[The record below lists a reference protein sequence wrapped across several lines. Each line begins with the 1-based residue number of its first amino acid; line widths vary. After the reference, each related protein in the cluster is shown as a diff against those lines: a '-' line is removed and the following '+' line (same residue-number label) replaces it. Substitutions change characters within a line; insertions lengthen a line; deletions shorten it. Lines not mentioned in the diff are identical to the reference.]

1 MGVSKN
7 DVGRPSNKT
16 IIIRRILKV
25 VLLLIIIALAFLIGY
40 NLKDKNS
47 NNPIKSSGK
56 KIQSDDSIKTSK
68 EELQLDDSIVK
79 KLYSE
84 IENVSFYE
92 KIDGNIEDLCAFYCE
107 DMTYNDMD
115 DNFKMSLVL
124 NQFDLEKTN
133 KIKYEEIKEKYYD
146 IFGNYDI
153 ASEFYNYN
161 INKLGNVKLNKG
173 YYQLL
178 GEDVTV
184 DPILGTG
191 YTLVSAQ
198 KDSSKIELFIAQ
210 WYNNADELIETDEPI
225 YEYYDTNACGDVK
238 CSAVFKS
245 SDVNDSKNVIKN
257 NKLTHAYLFVGPR
270 GTGKTSIAKIFAKT
284 INCLH
289 PEDGLSCEKCDICI
303 SNNSNENVDV
313 IEMDAA
319 SNNGVDEIREI
330 RNHITLLP
338 TVSKYKIYIIDE
350 VHMLTTG
357 AFNALL
363 KTLEEPPEHIIF
375 ILATTEPHK
384 IPLTIMSRC
393 QSFEFKPIPVATI
406 KERLKY
412 ICAQENINID
422 DKSLNLI
429 AEESNGGLRDAVSML
444 DQLNAYADGNI
455 KYEDVLILNGR
466 INDDEIEKFMTEMV
480 NDDLNSVFTK
490 IESWQEEGKNFIYI
504 CEDFIRFLRN
514 ELIKFKLENNSNIV
528 NLIGEN
534 KTIEVIMILN
544 KISNDMKISKDK
556 KVLFDVT
563 IINITNILKSKQ
575 MFENNTYTSKNINIE
590 NKTPEKVEIK
600 EEKPQTVEVPIKETK
615 DYTLYDELMSIRLN
629 NTLGIADKKS
639 KIEYENAV
647 ENLKN
652 DISDLNKLKIINL
665 LDDTKITAGSKDG
678 IILTTDSDNIL
689 HDLYDNMEL
698 LEESLE
704 SLLGKKVKVCILL
717 DELWNK
723 KRIIYV
729 EKIKNKEKI
738 DIIDEEDILNKIKSL
753 NTGEKSEF
761 DDLLEIGGE

>member
-1 MGVSKN
+1 MKYQALYRKYRPKTFD
-7 DVGRPSNKT
+7 DVYGQQ
-16 IIIRRILKV
+16 IV
-25 VLLLIIIALAFLIGY
+25 V
-40 NLKDKNS
+40 
-47 NNPIKSSGK
+47 
-56 KIQSDDSIKTSK
+56 Q
-68 EELQLDDSIVK
+68 
-79 KLYSE
+79 
-84 IENVSFYE
+84 
-92 KIDGNIEDLCAFYCE
+92 
-107 DMTYNDMD
+107 
-115 DNFKMSLVL
+115 
-124 NQFDLEKTN
+124 
-133 KIKYEEIKEKYYD
+133 
-146 IFGNYDI
+146 
-153 ASEFYNYN
+153 
-161 INKLGNVKLNKG
+161 
-173 YYQLL
+173 
-178 GEDVTV
+178 
-184 DPILGTG
+184 
-191 YTLVSAQ
+191 TL
-198 KDSSKIELFIAQ
+198 
-210 WYNNADELIETDEPI
+210 
-225 YEYYDTNACGDVK
+225 
-238 CSAVFKS
+238 
-245 SDVNDSKNVIKN
+245 KNVIKN

-303 SNNSNENVDV
+303 SNNSNENVDI

-455 KYEDVLILNGR
+455 KYEDVLLLNGR
-466 INDDEIEKFMTEMV
+466 INDDEIEKFMTKMV

-528 NLIGEN
+528 SLIGEN

-563 IINITNILKSKQ
+563 IINITNILKNKQ
-575 MFENNTYTSKNINIE
+575 MFENTAYESKNIKIE

-615 DYTLYDELMSIRLN
+615 DYTLYDELMNIRLN
-629 NTLGIADKKS
+629 NTLGIADKTS

-678 IILTTDSDNIL
+678 IIFTTDSDNIL

-698 LEESLE
+698 LEESME

>member
-1 MGVSKN
+1 MKYQALYRKYRPKTFD
-7 DVGRPSNKT
+7 DVYGQQ
-16 IIIRRILKV
+16 IV
-25 VLLLIIIALAFLIGY
+25 V
-40 NLKDKNS
+40 
-47 NNPIKSSGK
+47 
-56 KIQSDDSIKTSK
+56 Q
-68 EELQLDDSIVK
+68 
-79 KLYSE
+79 
-84 IENVSFYE
+84 
-92 KIDGNIEDLCAFYCE
+92 
-107 DMTYNDMD
+107 
-115 DNFKMSLVL
+115 
-124 NQFDLEKTN
+124 
-133 KIKYEEIKEKYYD
+133 
-146 IFGNYDI
+146 
-153 ASEFYNYN
+153 
-161 INKLGNVKLNKG
+161 
-173 YYQLL
+173 
-178 GEDVTV
+178 
-184 DPILGTG
+184 
-191 YTLVSAQ
+191 TL
-198 KDSSKIELFIAQ
+198 
-210 WYNNADELIETDEPI
+210 
-225 YEYYDTNACGDVK
+225 
-238 CSAVFKS
+238 
-245 SDVNDSKNVIKN
+245 KNVIKN

-303 SNNSNENVDV
+303 SNNSNENVDI

-393 QSFEFKPIPVATI
+393 QSFEFKPIPIATI

-455 KYEDVLILNGR
+455 KYEDVLLLNGR

-534 KTIEVIMILN
+534 KIIEVIMILN

-575 MFENNTYTSKNINIE
+575 MFENDTYTSKNIKIE

-600 EEKPQTVEVPIKETK
+600 EEKPQTMEVPIKETK

>member
-1 MGVSKN
+1 MKYQALYRKYRPKTFD
-7 DVGRPSNKT
+7 DVYGQQ
-16 IIIRRILKV
+16 IV
-25 VLLLIIIALAFLIGY
+25 V
-40 NLKDKNS
+40 
-47 NNPIKSSGK
+47 
-56 KIQSDDSIKTSK
+56 Q
-68 EELQLDDSIVK
+68 
-79 KLYSE
+79 
-84 IENVSFYE
+84 
-92 KIDGNIEDLCAFYCE
+92 
-107 DMTYNDMD
+107 
-115 DNFKMSLVL
+115 
-124 NQFDLEKTN
+124 
-133 KIKYEEIKEKYYD
+133 
-146 IFGNYDI
+146 
-153 ASEFYNYN
+153 
-161 INKLGNVKLNKG
+161 
-173 YYQLL
+173 
-178 GEDVTV
+178 
-184 DPILGTG
+184 
-191 YTLVSAQ
+191 TL
-198 KDSSKIELFIAQ
+198 
-210 WYNNADELIETDEPI
+210 
-225 YEYYDTNACGDVK
+225 
-238 CSAVFKS
+238 
-245 SDVNDSKNVIKN
+245 KNVIKN

-303 SNNSNENVDV
+303 SNNSNENVDI

-455 KYEDVLILNGR
+455 KYEDVLLLNGR
-466 INDDEIEKFMTEMV
+466 INDNEIEKFMTEMV

-575 MFENNTYTSKNINIE
+575 MFENNTYTSKNIKIE

-600 EEKPQTVEVPIKETK
+600 EEKSQTVEVPIKETK
-615 DYTLYDELMSIRLN
+615 NYTLYDELMNIRLN

>member
-1 MGVSKN
+1 MKYQALYRKYRPKTFD
-7 DVGRPSNKT
+7 DVYGQQ
-16 IIIRRILKV
+16 IV
-25 VLLLIIIALAFLIGY
+25 V
-40 NLKDKNS
+40 
-47 NNPIKSSGK
+47 
-56 KIQSDDSIKTSK
+56 Q
-68 EELQLDDSIVK
+68 
-79 KLYSE
+79 
-84 IENVSFYE
+84 
-92 KIDGNIEDLCAFYCE
+92 
-107 DMTYNDMD
+107 
-115 DNFKMSLVL
+115 
-124 NQFDLEKTN
+124 
-133 KIKYEEIKEKYYD
+133 
-146 IFGNYDI
+146 
-153 ASEFYNYN
+153 
-161 INKLGNVKLNKG
+161 
-173 YYQLL
+173 
-178 GEDVTV
+178 
-184 DPILGTG
+184 
-191 YTLVSAQ
+191 TL
-198 KDSSKIELFIAQ
+198 
-210 WYNNADELIETDEPI
+210 
-225 YEYYDTNACGDVK
+225 
-238 CSAVFKS
+238 
-245 SDVNDSKNVIKN
+245 KNVIKN

-303 SNNSNENVDV
+303 SNNSNENVDI

-412 ICAQENINID
+412 ICSQENINID

-455 KYEDVLILNGR
+455 KYEDVLLLNGR

-480 NDDLNSVFTK
+480 NDNLNSVFTK

-528 NLIGEN
+528 SLIGEN

-563 IINITNILKSKQ
+563 IINITNILKNKQ
-575 MFENNTYTSKNINIE
+575 MFENITHESKNIKIE
-590 NKTPEKVEIK
+590 NKTPEKIEIK

>member
-1 MGVSKN
+1 MKYQALYRKYRPKTFD
-7 DVGRPSNKT
+7 DVYGQQ
-16 IIIRRILKV
+16 IV
-25 VLLLIIIALAFLIGY
+25 V
-40 NLKDKNS
+40 
-47 NNPIKSSGK
+47 
-56 KIQSDDSIKTSK
+56 Q
-68 EELQLDDSIVK
+68 
-79 KLYSE
+79 
-84 IENVSFYE
+84 
-92 KIDGNIEDLCAFYCE
+92 
-107 DMTYNDMD
+107 
-115 DNFKMSLVL
+115 
-124 NQFDLEKTN
+124 
-133 KIKYEEIKEKYYD
+133 
-146 IFGNYDI
+146 
-153 ASEFYNYN
+153 
-161 INKLGNVKLNKG
+161 
-173 YYQLL
+173 
-178 GEDVTV
+178 
-184 DPILGTG
+184 
-191 YTLVSAQ
+191 TL
-198 KDSSKIELFIAQ
+198 
-210 WYNNADELIETDEPI
+210 
-225 YEYYDTNACGDVK
+225 
-238 CSAVFKS
+238 
-245 SDVNDSKNVIKN
+245 KNVIKN

-303 SNNSNENVDV
+303 SNNSNENVDI

-444 DQLNAYADGNI
+444 DQLNAYSDGNI
-455 KYEDVLILNGR
+455 KYEDVLLLNGR
-466 INDDEIEKFMTEMV
+466 INDNEIEKFMTEMV
-480 NDDLNSVFTK
+480 NDDLNSIFTK

-575 MFENNTYTSKNINIE
+575 MFENNTYTSKNIKIE

-615 DYTLYDELMSIRLN
+615 NYTLYDELMNIRLN

>member
-1 MGVSKN
+1 MKYQALYRKYRPKTFD
-7 DVGRPSNKT
+7 DVYGQQ
-16 IIIRRILKV
+16 IV
-25 VLLLIIIALAFLIGY
+25 V
-40 NLKDKNS
+40 
-47 NNPIKSSGK
+47 
-56 KIQSDDSIKTSK
+56 Q
-68 EELQLDDSIVK
+68 
-79 KLYSE
+79 
-84 IENVSFYE
+84 
-92 KIDGNIEDLCAFYCE
+92 
-107 DMTYNDMD
+107 
-115 DNFKMSLVL
+115 
-124 NQFDLEKTN
+124 
-133 KIKYEEIKEKYYD
+133 
-146 IFGNYDI
+146 
-153 ASEFYNYN
+153 
-161 INKLGNVKLNKG
+161 
-173 YYQLL
+173 
-178 GEDVTV
+178 
-184 DPILGTG
+184 
-191 YTLVSAQ
+191 TL
-198 KDSSKIELFIAQ
+198 
-210 WYNNADELIETDEPI
+210 
-225 YEYYDTNACGDVK
+225 
-238 CSAVFKS
+238 
-245 SDVNDSKNVIKN
+245 KNVIKN

-289 PEDGLSCEKCDICI
+289 PEDGLSCEKCDICV
-303 SNNSNENVDV
+303 SNNLNENVDI

-455 KYEDVLILNGR
+455 KYEDVLLLNGR
-466 INDDEIEKFMTEMV
+466 INDNEIEKFMTEMV

-563 IINITNILKSKQ
+563 IINITNILKNKQ
-575 MFENNTYTSKNINIE
+575 TFENNTYTSKNIKIE

-615 DYTLYDELMSIRLN
+615 NYTLYDELMNIRLN

>member
-1 MGVSKN
+1 MKYQALYRKYRPKTFD
-7 DVGRPSNKT
+7 DVYGQQ
-16 IIIRRILKV
+16 IV
-25 VLLLIIIALAFLIGY
+25 V
-40 NLKDKNS
+40 
-47 NNPIKSSGK
+47 
-56 KIQSDDSIKTSK
+56 Q
-68 EELQLDDSIVK
+68 
-79 KLYSE
+79 
-84 IENVSFYE
+84 
-92 KIDGNIEDLCAFYCE
+92 
-107 DMTYNDMD
+107 
-115 DNFKMSLVL
+115 
-124 NQFDLEKTN
+124 
-133 KIKYEEIKEKYYD
+133 
-146 IFGNYDI
+146 
-153 ASEFYNYN
+153 
-161 INKLGNVKLNKG
+161 
-173 YYQLL
+173 
-178 GEDVTV
+178 
-184 DPILGTG
+184 
-191 YTLVSAQ
+191 TL
-198 KDSSKIELFIAQ
+198 
-210 WYNNADELIETDEPI
+210 
-225 YEYYDTNACGDVK
+225 
-238 CSAVFKS
+238 
-245 SDVNDSKNVIKN
+245 KNVIKN

-289 PEDGLSCEKCDICI
+289 PEDGLSCEKCDICV
-303 SNNSNENVDV
+303 SNNLNENVDI

-455 KYEDVLILNGR
+455 KYEDVLLLNGR

-575 MFENNTYTSKNINIE
+575 MFENNTYTSKNIKIE

-600 EEKPQTVEVPIKETK
+600 EEKPQNVEVPIKETK
-615 DYTLYDELMSIRLN
+615 NYTLYDELMNIRLN

-698 LEESLE
+698 LEKSLE

>member
-1 MGVSKN
+1 MKYQALYRKYRPKTFD
-7 DVGRPSNKT
+7 DVYGQQ
-16 IIIRRILKV
+16 IV
-25 VLLLIIIALAFLIGY
+25 V
-40 NLKDKNS
+40 
-47 NNPIKSSGK
+47 
-56 KIQSDDSIKTSK
+56 Q
-68 EELQLDDSIVK
+68 
-79 KLYSE
+79 
-84 IENVSFYE
+84 
-92 KIDGNIEDLCAFYCE
+92 
-107 DMTYNDMD
+107 
-115 DNFKMSLVL
+115 
-124 NQFDLEKTN
+124 
-133 KIKYEEIKEKYYD
+133 
-146 IFGNYDI
+146 
-153 ASEFYNYN
+153 
-161 INKLGNVKLNKG
+161 
-173 YYQLL
+173 
-178 GEDVTV
+178 
-184 DPILGTG
+184 
-191 YTLVSAQ
+191 TL
-198 KDSSKIELFIAQ
+198 
-210 WYNNADELIETDEPI
+210 
-225 YEYYDTNACGDVK
+225 
-238 CSAVFKS
+238 
-245 SDVNDSKNVIKN
+245 KNVIKN

-303 SNNSNENVDV
+303 SNNSNENVDI

-393 QSFEFKPIPVATI
+393 QSFEFKPIPVAII

-412 ICAQENINID
+412 ICTQENINID

-455 KYEDVLILNGR
+455 KYEDVLLLNGR

-563 IINITNILKSKQ
+563 IINITNILKNKQ
-575 MFENNTYTSKNINIE
+575 MFENNTYTSKNIKIE

-600 EEKPQTVEVPIKETK
+600 EEKPQTMEVPIKETK
-615 DYTLYDELMSIRLN
+615 NYTLYDELMNIRLN

-738 DIIDEEDILNKIKSL
+738 DIIDEKDILNKIKLL

>member
-1 MGVSKN
+1 MKYQALYRKYRPKTFD
-7 DVGRPSNKT
+7 DVYGQQ
-16 IIIRRILKV
+16 IV
-25 VLLLIIIALAFLIGY
+25 V
-40 NLKDKNS
+40 
-47 NNPIKSSGK
+47 
-56 KIQSDDSIKTSK
+56 Q
-68 EELQLDDSIVK
+68 
-79 KLYSE
+79 
-84 IENVSFYE
+84 
-92 KIDGNIEDLCAFYCE
+92 
-107 DMTYNDMD
+107 
-115 DNFKMSLVL
+115 
-124 NQFDLEKTN
+124 
-133 KIKYEEIKEKYYD
+133 
-146 IFGNYDI
+146 
-153 ASEFYNYN
+153 
-161 INKLGNVKLNKG
+161 
-173 YYQLL
+173 
-178 GEDVTV
+178 
-184 DPILGTG
+184 
-191 YTLVSAQ
+191 TL
-198 KDSSKIELFIAQ
+198 
-210 WYNNADELIETDEPI
+210 
-225 YEYYDTNACGDVK
+225 
-238 CSAVFKS
+238 
-245 SDVNDSKNVIKN
+245 KNVIKN

-289 PEDGLSCEKCDICI
+289 PEDGLSCEKCDICV
-303 SNNSNENVDV
+303 SNNSNENVDI

-412 ICAQENINID
+412 ICTQENINID

-455 KYEDVLILNGR
+455 KYEDVLLLNGR

-575 MFENNTYTSKNINIE
+575 MFENNAYDSKNMKIE
-590 NKTPEKVEIK
+590 NKTSEKVEIK
-600 EEKPQTVEVPIKETK
+600 EEKPQTVKVPIKETK

-629 NTLGIADKKS
+629 NTLSIADKRS

-738 DIIDEEDILNKIKSL
+738 DIIDEKDILNKIKSL

>member
-1 MGVSKN
+1 MKYQALYRKYRPKTFD
-7 DVGRPSNKT
+7 DVYGQQ
-16 IIIRRILKV
+16 IV
-25 VLLLIIIALAFLIGY
+25 V
-40 NLKDKNS
+40 
-47 NNPIKSSGK
+47 
-56 KIQSDDSIKTSK
+56 Q
-68 EELQLDDSIVK
+68 
-79 KLYSE
+79 
-84 IENVSFYE
+84 
-92 KIDGNIEDLCAFYCE
+92 
-107 DMTYNDMD
+107 
-115 DNFKMSLVL
+115 
-124 NQFDLEKTN
+124 
-133 KIKYEEIKEKYYD
+133 
-146 IFGNYDI
+146 
-153 ASEFYNYN
+153 
-161 INKLGNVKLNKG
+161 
-173 YYQLL
+173 
-178 GEDVTV
+178 
-184 DPILGTG
+184 
-191 YTLVSAQ
+191 TL
-198 KDSSKIELFIAQ
+198 
-210 WYNNADELIETDEPI
+210 
-225 YEYYDTNACGDVK
+225 
-238 CSAVFKS
+238 
-245 SDVNDSKNVIKN
+245 KNVIKN

-303 SNNSNENVDV
+303 SNNSNENVDI

-455 KYEDVLILNGR
+455 KYEDVLLLNGR

-528 NLIGEN
+528 SLIGEN

-563 IINITNILKSKQ
+563 IINITNILKNKQ
-575 MFENNTYTSKNINIE
+575 MFENTAYESKNIKIE

-615 DYTLYDELMSIRLN
+615 NYTLYDELMNIRLN
-629 NTLGIADKKS
+629 NTLGIADKTS

-689 HDLYDNMEL
+689 HDLYDNMKL
-698 LEESLE
+698 LEESME

>member
-1 MGVSKN
+1 MKYQALYRKYRPKTFD
-7 DVGRPSNKT
+7 DVYGQQ
-16 IIIRRILKV
+16 IV
-25 VLLLIIIALAFLIGY
+25 V
-40 NLKDKNS
+40 
-47 NNPIKSSGK
+47 
-56 KIQSDDSIKTSK
+56 Q
-68 EELQLDDSIVK
+68 
-79 KLYSE
+79 
-84 IENVSFYE
+84 
-92 KIDGNIEDLCAFYCE
+92 
-107 DMTYNDMD
+107 
-115 DNFKMSLVL
+115 
-124 NQFDLEKTN
+124 
-133 KIKYEEIKEKYYD
+133 
-146 IFGNYDI
+146 
-153 ASEFYNYN
+153 
-161 INKLGNVKLNKG
+161 
-173 YYQLL
+173 
-178 GEDVTV
+178 
-184 DPILGTG
+184 
-191 YTLVSAQ
+191 TL
-198 KDSSKIELFIAQ
+198 
-210 WYNNADELIETDEPI
+210 
-225 YEYYDTNACGDVK
+225 
-238 CSAVFKS
+238 
-245 SDVNDSKNVIKN
+245 KNVIKN

-303 SNNSNENVDV
+303 SNNSNENVDI

-455 KYEDVLILNGR
+455 KYEDVLLLNGR
-466 INDDEIEKFMTEMV
+466 INDNEIEKFMTEMV

-563 IINITNILKSKQ
+563 IINITNILKNKQ
-575 MFENNTYTSKNINIE
+575 MFENDTYASKNIKIE

-600 EEKPQTVEVPIKETK
+600 EEKSQTVEVPIKETK
-615 DYTLYDELMSIRLN
+615 NYILYDELMNIRLN

>member
-1 MGVSKN
+1 MKYQALYRKYRPKTFD
-7 DVGRPSNKT
+7 DVYGQQ
-16 IIIRRILKV
+16 IV
-25 VLLLIIIALAFLIGY
+25 V
-40 NLKDKNS
+40 
-47 NNPIKSSGK
+47 
-56 KIQSDDSIKTSK
+56 Q
-68 EELQLDDSIVK
+68 
-79 KLYSE
+79 
-84 IENVSFYE
+84 
-92 KIDGNIEDLCAFYCE
+92 
-107 DMTYNDMD
+107 
-115 DNFKMSLVL
+115 
-124 NQFDLEKTN
+124 
-133 KIKYEEIKEKYYD
+133 
-146 IFGNYDI
+146 
-153 ASEFYNYN
+153 
-161 INKLGNVKLNKG
+161 
-173 YYQLL
+173 
-178 GEDVTV
+178 
-184 DPILGTG
+184 
-191 YTLVSAQ
+191 TL
-198 KDSSKIELFIAQ
+198 
-210 WYNNADELIETDEPI
+210 
-225 YEYYDTNACGDVK
+225 
-238 CSAVFKS
+238 
-245 SDVNDSKNVIKN
+245 KNVIKN

-303 SNNSNENVDV
+303 SNNSNENVDI

-455 KYEDVLILNGR
+455 KYEDVLLLNGR
-466 INDDEIEKFMTEMV
+466 INDNEIEKFMTEMV

-563 IINITNILKSKQ
+563 IINITNILKNKQ
-575 MFENNTYTSKNINIE
+575 MFENDTYTSKDIKIE

-600 EEKPQTVEVPIKETK
+600 EEKPQTMEVPIKETK
-615 DYTLYDELMSIRLN
+615 NYTLYDELMNIRLN
-629 NTLGIADKKS
+629 NTLSIADKKS

-704 SLLGKKVKVCILL
+704 SLLCKKVKVCILL

-738 DIIDEEDILNKIKSL
+738 DIINEEDILNKIKSL

>member
-1 MGVSKN
+1 MKYQALYRKYRPKTFD
-7 DVGRPSNKT
+7 DVYGQQ
-16 IIIRRILKV
+16 IV
-25 VLLLIIIALAFLIGY
+25 V
-40 NLKDKNS
+40 
-47 NNPIKSSGK
+47 
-56 KIQSDDSIKTSK
+56 Q
-68 EELQLDDSIVK
+68 
-79 KLYSE
+79 
-84 IENVSFYE
+84 
-92 KIDGNIEDLCAFYCE
+92 
-107 DMTYNDMD
+107 
-115 DNFKMSLVL
+115 
-124 NQFDLEKTN
+124 
-133 KIKYEEIKEKYYD
+133 
-146 IFGNYDI
+146 
-153 ASEFYNYN
+153 
-161 INKLGNVKLNKG
+161 
-173 YYQLL
+173 
-178 GEDVTV
+178 
-184 DPILGTG
+184 
-191 YTLVSAQ
+191 TL
-198 KDSSKIELFIAQ
+198 
-210 WYNNADELIETDEPI
+210 
-225 YEYYDTNACGDVK
+225 
-238 CSAVFKS
+238 
-245 SDVNDSKNVIKN
+245 KNVIKN

-303 SNNSNENVDV
+303 SNNSNENVDI

-455 KYEDVLILNGR
+455 KYEDVLLLNGR
-466 INDDEIEKFMTEMV
+466 INDNEIEKFMTEMV

-504 CEDFIRFLRN
+504 SEDFIRFLRN

-534 KTIEVIMILN
+534 NTIEVIMILN

-563 IINITNILKSKQ
+563 IINITNILKNKQ
-575 MFENNTYTSKNINIE
+575 MFENNIYESKNIKIE
-590 NKTPEKVEIK
+590 NKTSEKVEIK
-600 EEKPQTVEVPIKETK
+600 EEKPQTVEVPIKEKK

-738 DIIDEEDILNKIKSL
+738 DIIDEEDILNKIKLL

>member
-1 MGVSKN
+1 MKYQALYRKYRPKTFD
-7 DVGRPSNKT
+7 DVYGQQ
-16 IIIRRILKV
+16 IV
-25 VLLLIIIALAFLIGY
+25 V
-40 NLKDKNS
+40 
-47 NNPIKSSGK
+47 
-56 KIQSDDSIKTSK
+56 Q
-68 EELQLDDSIVK
+68 
-79 KLYSE
+79 
-84 IENVSFYE
+84 
-92 KIDGNIEDLCAFYCE
+92 
-107 DMTYNDMD
+107 
-115 DNFKMSLVL
+115 
-124 NQFDLEKTN
+124 
-133 KIKYEEIKEKYYD
+133 
-146 IFGNYDI
+146 
-153 ASEFYNYN
+153 
-161 INKLGNVKLNKG
+161 
-173 YYQLL
+173 
-178 GEDVTV
+178 
-184 DPILGTG
+184 
-191 YTLVSAQ
+191 TL
-198 KDSSKIELFIAQ
+198 
-210 WYNNADELIETDEPI
+210 
-225 YEYYDTNACGDVK
+225 
-238 CSAVFKS
+238 
-245 SDVNDSKNVIKN
+245 KNVIKN

-303 SNNSNENVDV
+303 SNNSNENIDI

-455 KYEDVLILNGR
+455 KYEDVLLLNGR

-563 IINITNILKSKQ
+563 IINITNILKNKQ
-575 MFENNTYTSKNINIE
+575 MFKNDTYTSKNIKIE

-600 EEKPQTVEVPIKETK
+600 EEKPQTMEVPIKETK

-738 DIIDEEDILNKIKSL
+738 DIIDEKDILNKIKSL

>member
-1 MGVSKN
+1 MKYQALYRKYRPKTFD
-7 DVGRPSNKT
+7 DVYGQQ
-16 IIIRRILKV
+16 IV
-25 VLLLIIIALAFLIGY
+25 V
-40 NLKDKNS
+40 
-47 NNPIKSSGK
+47 
-56 KIQSDDSIKTSK
+56 Q
-68 EELQLDDSIVK
+68 
-79 KLYSE
+79 
-84 IENVSFYE
+84 
-92 KIDGNIEDLCAFYCE
+92 
-107 DMTYNDMD
+107 
-115 DNFKMSLVL
+115 
-124 NQFDLEKTN
+124 
-133 KIKYEEIKEKYYD
+133 
-146 IFGNYDI
+146 
-153 ASEFYNYN
+153 
-161 INKLGNVKLNKG
+161 
-173 YYQLL
+173 
-178 GEDVTV
+178 
-184 DPILGTG
+184 
-191 YTLVSAQ
+191 TL
-198 KDSSKIELFIAQ
+198 
-210 WYNNADELIETDEPI
+210 
-225 YEYYDTNACGDVK
+225 
-238 CSAVFKS
+238 
-245 SDVNDSKNVIKN
+245 KNVIKN

-303 SNNSNENVDV
+303 SNNSNENVDI

-455 KYEDVLILNGR
+455 KYEDVLLLNGR

-534 KTIEVIMILN
+534 KIIEVIMILN

-563 IINITNILKSKQ
+563 IINITNILKNKQ
-575 MFENNTYTSKNINIE
+575 MFENNTYTSKDIKIE

-600 EEKPQTVEVPIKETK
+600 EEKPQTMEVPIKETK
-615 DYTLYDELMSIRLN
+615 NYTLYDELMNIRLN
-629 NTLGIADKKS
+629 NTLSIADKKS
-639 KIEYENAV
+639 KIEYETAV

-698 LEESLE
+698 LEESLG

>member
-1 MGVSKN
+1 MKYQALYRKYRPKTFD
-7 DVGRPSNKT
+7 DVYGQQ
-16 IIIRRILKV
+16 IV
-25 VLLLIIIALAFLIGY
+25 V
-40 NLKDKNS
+40 
-47 NNPIKSSGK
+47 
-56 KIQSDDSIKTSK
+56 Q
-68 EELQLDDSIVK
+68 
-79 KLYSE
+79 
-84 IENVSFYE
+84 
-92 KIDGNIEDLCAFYCE
+92 
-107 DMTYNDMD
+107 
-115 DNFKMSLVL
+115 
-124 NQFDLEKTN
+124 
-133 KIKYEEIKEKYYD
+133 
-146 IFGNYDI
+146 
-153 ASEFYNYN
+153 
-161 INKLGNVKLNKG
+161 
-173 YYQLL
+173 
-178 GEDVTV
+178 
-184 DPILGTG
+184 
-191 YTLVSAQ
+191 TL
-198 KDSSKIELFIAQ
+198 
-210 WYNNADELIETDEPI
+210 
-225 YEYYDTNACGDVK
+225 
-238 CSAVFKS
+238 
-245 SDVNDSKNVIKN
+245 KNVIKN

-303 SNNSNENVDV
+303 SNNSNENVDI

-455 KYEDVLILNGR
+455 KYEDVLLLNGR
-466 INDDEIEKFMTEMV
+466 INDNEIEKFMTEMV

-528 NLIGEN
+528 SLIGEN

-563 IINITNILKSKQ
+563 IINITNILKNKQ
-575 MFENNTYTSKNINIE
+575 MFENNTYTSKNIKIE

-615 DYTLYDELMSIRLN
+615 DYTLYDELMNIRLN
-629 NTLGIADKKS
+629 NTLGIADKTS

-704 SLLGKKVKVCILL
+704 SLLGKNVKVCILL

-738 DIIDEEDILNKIKSL
+738 DIIDEEDILNKIKLL

>member
-1 MGVSKN
+1 MKYQALYRKYRPKTFD
-7 DVGRPSNKT
+7 DVYGQQ
-16 IIIRRILKV
+16 IV
-25 VLLLIIIALAFLIGY
+25 V
-40 NLKDKNS
+40 
-47 NNPIKSSGK
+47 
-56 KIQSDDSIKTSK
+56 Q
-68 EELQLDDSIVK
+68 
-79 KLYSE
+79 
-84 IENVSFYE
+84 
-92 KIDGNIEDLCAFYCE
+92 
-107 DMTYNDMD
+107 
-115 DNFKMSLVL
+115 
-124 NQFDLEKTN
+124 
-133 KIKYEEIKEKYYD
+133 
-146 IFGNYDI
+146 
-153 ASEFYNYN
+153 
-161 INKLGNVKLNKG
+161 
-173 YYQLL
+173 
-178 GEDVTV
+178 
-184 DPILGTG
+184 
-191 YTLVSAQ
+191 TL
-198 KDSSKIELFIAQ
+198 
-210 WYNNADELIETDEPI
+210 
-225 YEYYDTNACGDVK
+225 
-238 CSAVFKS
+238 
-245 SDVNDSKNVIKN
+245 KNVIKN

-303 SNNSNENVDV
+303 SNNSNENVDI

-455 KYEDVLILNGR
+455 KYEDVLLLNGR
-466 INDDEIEKFMTEMV
+466 INDDEIEKFMTEIV

-563 IINITNILKSKQ
+563 IINITNILKNKQ
-575 MFENNTYTSKNINIE
+575 TFENNTYTSKNIKIE

-615 DYTLYDELMSIRLN
+615 NYTLYDELMNIRLN

>member
-1 MGVSKN
+1 MKYQALYRKYRPKTFD
-7 DVGRPSNKT
+7 DVYGQQ
-16 IIIRRILKV
+16 IV
-25 VLLLIIIALAFLIGY
+25 V
-40 NLKDKNS
+40 
-47 NNPIKSSGK
+47 
-56 KIQSDDSIKTSK
+56 Q
-68 EELQLDDSIVK
+68 
-79 KLYSE
+79 
-84 IENVSFYE
+84 
-92 KIDGNIEDLCAFYCE
+92 
-107 DMTYNDMD
+107 
-115 DNFKMSLVL
+115 
-124 NQFDLEKTN
+124 
-133 KIKYEEIKEKYYD
+133 
-146 IFGNYDI
+146 
-153 ASEFYNYN
+153 
-161 INKLGNVKLNKG
+161 
-173 YYQLL
+173 
-178 GEDVTV
+178 
-184 DPILGTG
+184 
-191 YTLVSAQ
+191 TL
-198 KDSSKIELFIAQ
+198 
-210 WYNNADELIETDEPI
+210 
-225 YEYYDTNACGDVK
+225 
-238 CSAVFKS
+238 
-245 SDVNDSKNVIKN
+245 KNVIKN

-303 SNNSNENVDV
+303 SNNSNENVDI

-455 KYEDVLILNGR
+455 KYEDVLLLNGR
-466 INDDEIEKFMTEMV
+466 INDNEIEKFMTEMV

-563 IINITNILKSKQ
+563 IINITNILKNKQ
-575 MFENNTYTSKNINIE
+575 MFENNTYTSKNIKIE

-615 DYTLYDELMSIRLN
+615 NYTLYDELMNIRLN

-738 DIIDEEDILNKIKSL
+738 DIIDEENILNKIKSL

>member
-1 MGVSKN
+1 MKYQALYRKYRPKTFD
-7 DVGRPSNKT
+7 DVYGQQ
-16 IIIRRILKV
+16 IV
-25 VLLLIIIALAFLIGY
+25 V
-40 NLKDKNS
+40 
-47 NNPIKSSGK
+47 
-56 KIQSDDSIKTSK
+56 Q
-68 EELQLDDSIVK
+68 
-79 KLYSE
+79 
-84 IENVSFYE
+84 
-92 KIDGNIEDLCAFYCE
+92 
-107 DMTYNDMD
+107 
-115 DNFKMSLVL
+115 
-124 NQFDLEKTN
+124 
-133 KIKYEEIKEKYYD
+133 
-146 IFGNYDI
+146 
-153 ASEFYNYN
+153 
-161 INKLGNVKLNKG
+161 
-173 YYQLL
+173 
-178 GEDVTV
+178 
-184 DPILGTG
+184 
-191 YTLVSAQ
+191 TL
-198 KDSSKIELFIAQ
+198 
-210 WYNNADELIETDEPI
+210 
-225 YEYYDTNACGDVK
+225 
-238 CSAVFKS
+238 
-245 SDVNDSKNVIKN
+245 KNVIKN

-303 SNNSNENVDV
+303 SNNSNENVDI

-455 KYEDVLILNGR
+455 KYEDVLLLNGR
-466 INDDEIEKFMTEMV
+466 INDNEIEKFMTEMV

-528 NLIGEN
+528 SLIGEN

-575 MFENNTYTSKNINIE
+575 TFENNVYESKNIKIE
-590 NKTPEKVEIK
+590 NKIPEKVEIK

-629 NTLGIADKKS
+629 NTLSIADKKS

>member
-1 MGVSKN
+1 MKYQALYRKYRPKTFD
-7 DVGRPSNKT
+7 DVYGQQ
-16 IIIRRILKV
+16 IV
-25 VLLLIIIALAFLIGY
+25 V
-40 NLKDKNS
+40 
-47 NNPIKSSGK
+47 
-56 KIQSDDSIKTSK
+56 Q
-68 EELQLDDSIVK
+68 
-79 KLYSE
+79 
-84 IENVSFYE
+84 
-92 KIDGNIEDLCAFYCE
+92 
-107 DMTYNDMD
+107 
-115 DNFKMSLVL
+115 
-124 NQFDLEKTN
+124 
-133 KIKYEEIKEKYYD
+133 
-146 IFGNYDI
+146 
-153 ASEFYNYN
+153 
-161 INKLGNVKLNKG
+161 
-173 YYQLL
+173 
-178 GEDVTV
+178 
-184 DPILGTG
+184 
-191 YTLVSAQ
+191 TL
-198 KDSSKIELFIAQ
+198 
-210 WYNNADELIETDEPI
+210 
-225 YEYYDTNACGDVK
+225 
-238 CSAVFKS
+238 
-245 SDVNDSKNVIKN
+245 KNVIKN

-289 PEDGLSCEKCDICI
+289 SEDGLSCEKCDICI
-303 SNNSNENVDV
+303 SNNSNENVDI

-455 KYEDVLILNGR
+455 KYEDVLLLNGR
-466 INDDEIEKFMTEMV
+466 INDNEIEKFMTEMV

-563 IINITNILKSKQ
+563 IINITNILKNKQ
-575 MFENNTYTSKNINIE
+575 MFENNTYTSKNIKIE

-615 DYTLYDELMSIRLN
+615 NYTLYDELMNIRLN

>member
-1 MGVSKN
+1 MKYQALYRKYRPKTFD
-7 DVGRPSNKT
+7 DVYGQQ
-16 IIIRRILKV
+16 IV
-25 VLLLIIIALAFLIGY
+25 V
-40 NLKDKNS
+40 
-47 NNPIKSSGK
+47 
-56 KIQSDDSIKTSK
+56 Q
-68 EELQLDDSIVK
+68 
-79 KLYSE
+79 
-84 IENVSFYE
+84 
-92 KIDGNIEDLCAFYCE
+92 
-107 DMTYNDMD
+107 
-115 DNFKMSLVL
+115 
-124 NQFDLEKTN
+124 
-133 KIKYEEIKEKYYD
+133 
-146 IFGNYDI
+146 
-153 ASEFYNYN
+153 
-161 INKLGNVKLNKG
+161 
-173 YYQLL
+173 
-178 GEDVTV
+178 
-184 DPILGTG
+184 
-191 YTLVSAQ
+191 TL
-198 KDSSKIELFIAQ
+198 
-210 WYNNADELIETDEPI
+210 
-225 YEYYDTNACGDVK
+225 
-238 CSAVFKS
+238 
-245 SDVNDSKNVIKN
+245 KNVIKN

-303 SNNSNENVDV
+303 SNNSNENVDI

-455 KYEDVLILNGR
+455 KYEDVLLLNGR
-466 INDDEIEKFMTEMV
+466 INDNEIEKFMTEMV

-528 NLIGEN
+528 SLIGEN

-563 IINITNILKSKQ
+563 IINITNILKNKQ
-575 MFENNTYTSKNINIE
+575 MFENNTYTSKNIKIE

-615 DYTLYDELMSIRLN
+615 DYTLYDELMNIRLN
-629 NTLGIADKKS
+629 NTLGIADKTS

-678 IILTTDSDNIL
+678 IIFTTDSDNIL
-689 HDLYDNMEL
+689 HDLYDNMKL
-698 LEESLE
+698 LEESME

-738 DIIDEEDILNKIKSL
+738 DIIDEEDILNKIKLL

>member
-1 MGVSKN
+1 MKYQALYRKYRPKTFD
-7 DVGRPSNKT
+7 DVYGQQ
-16 IIIRRILKV
+16 IV
-25 VLLLIIIALAFLIGY
+25 V
-40 NLKDKNS
+40 
-47 NNPIKSSGK
+47 
-56 KIQSDDSIKTSK
+56 Q
-68 EELQLDDSIVK
+68 
-79 KLYSE
+79 
-84 IENVSFYE
+84 
-92 KIDGNIEDLCAFYCE
+92 
-107 DMTYNDMD
+107 
-115 DNFKMSLVL
+115 
-124 NQFDLEKTN
+124 
-133 KIKYEEIKEKYYD
+133 
-146 IFGNYDI
+146 
-153 ASEFYNYN
+153 
-161 INKLGNVKLNKG
+161 
-173 YYQLL
+173 
-178 GEDVTV
+178 
-184 DPILGTG
+184 
-191 YTLVSAQ
+191 TL
-198 KDSSKIELFIAQ
+198 
-210 WYNNADELIETDEPI
+210 
-225 YEYYDTNACGDVK
+225 
-238 CSAVFKS
+238 
-245 SDVNDSKNVIKN
+245 KNVIKN

-303 SNNSNENVDV
+303 SNNSNENVDI

-393 QSFEFKPIPVATI
+393 QSFEFKPIPVAII

-412 ICAQENINID
+412 ICTQENINID

-444 DQLNAYADGNI
+444 DQLNAYSDGNI
-455 KYEDVLILNGR
+455 KYEDVLLLNGR
-466 INDDEIEKFMTEMV
+466 INDNEIEKFMTEMV

-563 IINITNILKSKQ
+563 IINITNILKNKQ
-575 MFENNTYTSKNINIE
+575 MFENNTYTSKNIKIE

-615 DYTLYDELMSIRLN
+615 NYTLYDELMNIRLN

-678 IILTTDSDNIL
+678 IILMTDSDNIL

>member
-1 MGVSKN
+1 MKYQALYRKYRPKTFD
-7 DVGRPSNKT
+7 DVYGQQ
-16 IIIRRILKV
+16 IV
-25 VLLLIIIALAFLIGY
+25 V
-40 NLKDKNS
+40 
-47 NNPIKSSGK
+47 
-56 KIQSDDSIKTSK
+56 Q
-68 EELQLDDSIVK
+68 
-79 KLYSE
+79 
-84 IENVSFYE
+84 
-92 KIDGNIEDLCAFYCE
+92 
-107 DMTYNDMD
+107 
-115 DNFKMSLVL
+115 
-124 NQFDLEKTN
+124 
-133 KIKYEEIKEKYYD
+133 
-146 IFGNYDI
+146 
-153 ASEFYNYN
+153 
-161 INKLGNVKLNKG
+161 
-173 YYQLL
+173 
-178 GEDVTV
+178 
-184 DPILGTG
+184 
-191 YTLVSAQ
+191 TL
-198 KDSSKIELFIAQ
+198 
-210 WYNNADELIETDEPI
+210 
-225 YEYYDTNACGDVK
+225 
-238 CSAVFKS
+238 
-245 SDVNDSKNVIKN
+245 KNVIKN

-289 PEDGLSCEKCDICI
+289 PEDGLSCEKCDICV
-303 SNNSNENVDV
+303 SNNLNENVDI

-455 KYEDVLILNGR
+455 KYEDVLLLNGR
-466 INDDEIEKFMTEMV
+466 INDNEIEKFMTEMV

-575 MFENNTYTSKNINIE
+575 AFENNTYTSKNIKIE

-600 EEKPQTVEVPIKETK
+600 EEKPQTMEVPIKETK
-615 DYTLYDELMSIRLN
+615 NYTLYDELMNIRLN
-629 NTLGIADKKS
+629 NTLSIADKKS

-738 DIIDEEDILNKIKSL
+738 DIIDEEEILNKIKSL

>member
-1 MGVSKN
+1 MKYQALYRKYRPKTFD
-7 DVGRPSNKT
+7 DVYGQQ
-16 IIIRRILKV
+16 IV
-25 VLLLIIIALAFLIGY
+25 V
-40 NLKDKNS
+40 
-47 NNPIKSSGK
+47 
-56 KIQSDDSIKTSK
+56 Q
-68 EELQLDDSIVK
+68 
-79 KLYSE
+79 
-84 IENVSFYE
+84 
-92 KIDGNIEDLCAFYCE
+92 
-107 DMTYNDMD
+107 
-115 DNFKMSLVL
+115 
-124 NQFDLEKTN
+124 
-133 KIKYEEIKEKYYD
+133 
-146 IFGNYDI
+146 
-153 ASEFYNYN
+153 
-161 INKLGNVKLNKG
+161 
-173 YYQLL
+173 
-178 GEDVTV
+178 
-184 DPILGTG
+184 
-191 YTLVSAQ
+191 TL
-198 KDSSKIELFIAQ
+198 
-210 WYNNADELIETDEPI
+210 
-225 YEYYDTNACGDVK
+225 
-238 CSAVFKS
+238 
-245 SDVNDSKNVIKN
+245 KNVIKN

-289 PEDGLSCEKCDICI
+289 PEDGLSCEKCDICV
-303 SNNSNENVDV
+303 SNNLNENVDI

-455 KYEDVLILNGR
+455 KYEDVLLLNGR
-466 INDDEIEKFMTEMV
+466 INDNEIEKFMTEMV

-504 CEDFIRFLRN
+504 SEDFIRFLRN

-575 MFENNTYTSKNINIE
+575 TFENNTYTSKNIKIE

-615 DYTLYDELMSIRLN
+615 NYTLYDELMNIRLN

>member
-1 MGVSKN
+1 MKYQALYRKYRPKTFD
-7 DVGRPSNKT
+7 DVYGQQ
-16 IIIRRILKV
+16 IV
-25 VLLLIIIALAFLIGY
+25 V
-40 NLKDKNS
+40 
-47 NNPIKSSGK
+47 
-56 KIQSDDSIKTSK
+56 Q
-68 EELQLDDSIVK
+68 
-79 KLYSE
+79 
-84 IENVSFYE
+84 
-92 KIDGNIEDLCAFYCE
+92 
-107 DMTYNDMD
+107 
-115 DNFKMSLVL
+115 
-124 NQFDLEKTN
+124 
-133 KIKYEEIKEKYYD
+133 
-146 IFGNYDI
+146 
-153 ASEFYNYN
+153 
-161 INKLGNVKLNKG
+161 
-173 YYQLL
+173 
-178 GEDVTV
+178 
-184 DPILGTG
+184 
-191 YTLVSAQ
+191 TL
-198 KDSSKIELFIAQ
+198 
-210 WYNNADELIETDEPI
+210 
-225 YEYYDTNACGDVK
+225 
-238 CSAVFKS
+238 
-245 SDVNDSKNVIKN
+245 KNVIKN

-289 PEDGLSCEKCDICI
+289 PEDGLSCEKCDMCI
-303 SNNSNENVDV
+303 SNNSNENVDI

-393 QSFEFKPIPVATI
+393 QSFEFKPIPVAII

-455 KYEDVLILNGR
+455 KYEDVLLLNGR
-466 INDDEIEKFMTEMV
+466 INDNEIEKFMTEMV

-575 MFENNTYTSKNINIE
+575 TFENNTYTSKNIKIE

-600 EEKPQTVEVPIKETK
+600 EEKPQTMEVPIKETK
-615 DYTLYDELMSIRLN
+615 NYKLYDELMNIRLN

>member
-1 MGVSKN
+1 MKYQALYRKYRPKTFD
-7 DVGRPSNKT
+7 DVYGQQ
-16 IIIRRILKV
+16 IV
-25 VLLLIIIALAFLIGY
+25 V
-40 NLKDKNS
+40 
-47 NNPIKSSGK
+47 
-56 KIQSDDSIKTSK
+56 Q
-68 EELQLDDSIVK
+68 
-79 KLYSE
+79 
-84 IENVSFYE
+84 
-92 KIDGNIEDLCAFYCE
+92 
-107 DMTYNDMD
+107 
-115 DNFKMSLVL
+115 
-124 NQFDLEKTN
+124 
-133 KIKYEEIKEKYYD
+133 
-146 IFGNYDI
+146 
-153 ASEFYNYN
+153 
-161 INKLGNVKLNKG
+161 
-173 YYQLL
+173 
-178 GEDVTV
+178 
-184 DPILGTG
+184 
-191 YTLVSAQ
+191 TL
-198 KDSSKIELFIAQ
+198 
-210 WYNNADELIETDEPI
+210 
-225 YEYYDTNACGDVK
+225 
-238 CSAVFKS
+238 
-245 SDVNDSKNVIKN
+245 KNVIKN

-289 PEDGLSCEKCDICI
+289 PKDGLSCEKCDICI
-303 SNNSNENVDV
+303 SNNSNENVDI

-455 KYEDVLILNGR
+455 KYEDVLLLNGR
-466 INDDEIEKFMTEMV
+466 INDNEIEKFMTEMV

-528 NLIGEN
+528 SLIGEN

-563 IINITNILKSKQ
+563 IINITNILKNKQ
-575 MFENNTYTSKNINIE
+575 MFENNAYDSKNIKIE
-590 NKTPEKVEIK
+590 NKTSEKVEIK
-600 EEKPQTVEVPIKETK
+600 EEKPQTVEVPIKEKK

-629 NTLGIADKKS
+629 NTLSIADKKS

-652 DISDLNKLKIINL
+652 DISDLNRLKIINL

>member
-1 MGVSKN
+1 MKYQALYRKYRPKTFD
-7 DVGRPSNKT
+7 DVYGQQ
-16 IIIRRILKV
+16 IV
-25 VLLLIIIALAFLIGY
+25 V
-40 NLKDKNS
+40 
-47 NNPIKSSGK
+47 
-56 KIQSDDSIKTSK
+56 Q
-68 EELQLDDSIVK
+68 
-79 KLYSE
+79 
-84 IENVSFYE
+84 
-92 KIDGNIEDLCAFYCE
+92 
-107 DMTYNDMD
+107 
-115 DNFKMSLVL
+115 
-124 NQFDLEKTN
+124 
-133 KIKYEEIKEKYYD
+133 
-146 IFGNYDI
+146 
-153 ASEFYNYN
+153 
-161 INKLGNVKLNKG
+161 
-173 YYQLL
+173 
-178 GEDVTV
+178 
-184 DPILGTG
+184 
-191 YTLVSAQ
+191 TL
-198 KDSSKIELFIAQ
+198 
-210 WYNNADELIETDEPI
+210 
-225 YEYYDTNACGDVK
+225 
-238 CSAVFKS
+238 
-245 SDVNDSKNVIKN
+245 KNVIKN

-303 SNNSNENVDV
+303 SNNSNENVDI

-393 QSFEFKPIPVATI
+393 QSFEFKPIPVAII

-455 KYEDVLILNGR
+455 KYEDVLLLNGR

-563 IINITNILKSKQ
+563 IINITNILKNKQ
-575 MFENNTYTSKNINIE
+575 MFENNTYTSKNIKIE

-600 EEKPQTVEVPIKETK
+600 EEKPQTMEVPIKETK
-615 DYTLYDELMSIRLN
+615 NYTLYDELMNIRLN

>member
-1 MGVSKN
+1 MKYQALYRKYRPKTFD
-7 DVGRPSNKT
+7 DVYGQQ
-16 IIIRRILKV
+16 IV
-25 VLLLIIIALAFLIGY
+25 V
-40 NLKDKNS
+40 
-47 NNPIKSSGK
+47 
-56 KIQSDDSIKTSK
+56 Q
-68 EELQLDDSIVK
+68 
-79 KLYSE
+79 
-84 IENVSFYE
+84 
-92 KIDGNIEDLCAFYCE
+92 
-107 DMTYNDMD
+107 
-115 DNFKMSLVL
+115 
-124 NQFDLEKTN
+124 
-133 KIKYEEIKEKYYD
+133 
-146 IFGNYDI
+146 
-153 ASEFYNYN
+153 
-161 INKLGNVKLNKG
+161 
-173 YYQLL
+173 
-178 GEDVTV
+178 
-184 DPILGTG
+184 
-191 YTLVSAQ
+191 TL
-198 KDSSKIELFIAQ
+198 
-210 WYNNADELIETDEPI
+210 
-225 YEYYDTNACGDVK
+225 
-238 CSAVFKS
+238 
-245 SDVNDSKNVIKN
+245 KNVIKN

-303 SNNSNENVDV
+303 SNNSNENVDI

-455 KYEDVLILNGR
+455 KYEDVLLLNGR

-563 IINITNILKSKQ
+563 IINITNILKNKQ
-575 MFENNTYTSKNINIE
+575 MFENNTYTSKNIKIE

-600 EEKPQTVEVPIKETK
+600 EEKPQTMEVPIKETK
-615 DYTLYDELMSIRLN
+615 NYTLYDELMNIRLN
-629 NTLGIADKKS
+629 NTLSIADKKS

>member
-1 MGVSKN
+1 MKYQALYRKYRPKTFD
-7 DVGRPSNKT
+7 DVYGQQ
-16 IIIRRILKV
+16 IV
-25 VLLLIIIALAFLIGY
+25 V
-40 NLKDKNS
+40 
-47 NNPIKSSGK
+47 
-56 KIQSDDSIKTSK
+56 Q
-68 EELQLDDSIVK
+68 
-79 KLYSE
+79 
-84 IENVSFYE
+84 
-92 KIDGNIEDLCAFYCE
+92 
-107 DMTYNDMD
+107 
-115 DNFKMSLVL
+115 
-124 NQFDLEKTN
+124 
-133 KIKYEEIKEKYYD
+133 
-146 IFGNYDI
+146 
-153 ASEFYNYN
+153 
-161 INKLGNVKLNKG
+161 
-173 YYQLL
+173 
-178 GEDVTV
+178 
-184 DPILGTG
+184 
-191 YTLVSAQ
+191 TL
-198 KDSSKIELFIAQ
+198 
-210 WYNNADELIETDEPI
+210 
-225 YEYYDTNACGDVK
+225 
-238 CSAVFKS
+238 
-245 SDVNDSKNVIKN
+245 KNVIKN

-303 SNNSNENVDV
+303 SNNSNENVDI

-393 QSFEFKPIPVATI
+393 QSFEFKPIPVAII

-455 KYEDVLILNGR
+455 KYEDVLLLNGR

-563 IINITNILKSKQ
+563 IINITNMLKNKQ
-575 MFENNTYTSKNINIE
+575 MFENNTYTSKNIKIE

-600 EEKPQTVEVPIKETK
+600 EEKPQTMEVPIKETK
-615 DYTLYDELMSIRLN
+615 NYTLYDELMNIRLN

-738 DIIDEEDILNKIKSL
+738 DIIDEKDILNKIKLL

>member
-1 MGVSKN
+1 MKYQALYRKYRPKTFD
-7 DVGRPSNKT
+7 DVYGQQ
-16 IIIRRILKV
+16 IV
-25 VLLLIIIALAFLIGY
+25 V
-40 NLKDKNS
+40 
-47 NNPIKSSGK
+47 
-56 KIQSDDSIKTSK
+56 Q
-68 EELQLDDSIVK
+68 
-79 KLYSE
+79 
-84 IENVSFYE
+84 
-92 KIDGNIEDLCAFYCE
+92 
-107 DMTYNDMD
+107 
-115 DNFKMSLVL
+115 
-124 NQFDLEKTN
+124 
-133 KIKYEEIKEKYYD
+133 
-146 IFGNYDI
+146 
-153 ASEFYNYN
+153 
-161 INKLGNVKLNKG
+161 
-173 YYQLL
+173 
-178 GEDVTV
+178 
-184 DPILGTG
+184 
-191 YTLVSAQ
+191 TL
-198 KDSSKIELFIAQ
+198 
-210 WYNNADELIETDEPI
+210 
-225 YEYYDTNACGDVK
+225 
-238 CSAVFKS
+238 
-245 SDVNDSKNVIKN
+245 KNVIKN

-289 PEDGLSCEKCDICI
+289 PKDGLSCEKCDICI
-303 SNNSNENVDV
+303 SNNSNENVDI

-455 KYEDVLILNGR
+455 KYEDVLLLNGR
-466 INDDEIEKFMTEMV
+466 INDNEIEKFMTEMV

-563 IINITNILKSKQ
+563 IINITNLLKNKQ
-575 MFENNTYTSKNINIE
+575 MFENNTYTSKNIKIE

-615 DYTLYDELMSIRLN
+615 NYTLYDELMNIRLN

>member
-1 MGVSKN
+1 MKYQALYRKYRPKTFD
-7 DVGRPSNKT
+7 DVYGQQ
-16 IIIRRILKV
+16 IV
-25 VLLLIIIALAFLIGY
+25 V
-40 NLKDKNS
+40 
-47 NNPIKSSGK
+47 
-56 KIQSDDSIKTSK
+56 Q
-68 EELQLDDSIVK
+68 
-79 KLYSE
+79 
-84 IENVSFYE
+84 
-92 KIDGNIEDLCAFYCE
+92 
-107 DMTYNDMD
+107 
-115 DNFKMSLVL
+115 
-124 NQFDLEKTN
+124 
-133 KIKYEEIKEKYYD
+133 
-146 IFGNYDI
+146 
-153 ASEFYNYN
+153 
-161 INKLGNVKLNKG
+161 
-173 YYQLL
+173 
-178 GEDVTV
+178 
-184 DPILGTG
+184 
-191 YTLVSAQ
+191 TL
-198 KDSSKIELFIAQ
+198 
-210 WYNNADELIETDEPI
+210 
-225 YEYYDTNACGDVK
+225 
-238 CSAVFKS
+238 
-245 SDVNDSKNVIKN
+245 KNVIKN

-289 PEDGLSCEKCDICI
+289 PEDGLSCEKCDICV
-303 SNNSNENVDV
+303 SNNSNENVDI

-393 QSFEFKPIPVATI
+393 QSFEFKPIPVAII

-455 KYEDVLILNGR
+455 EYEDVLLLNGR
-466 INDDEIEKFMTEMV
+466 INDNEIEKFMTEMI

-575 MFENNTYTSKNINIE
+575 MFESNTYTSKNIKIE

-615 DYTLYDELMSIRLN
+615 NYTLYDELMNIRLN

>member
-1 MGVSKN
+1 MKYQALYRKYRPKTFD
-7 DVGRPSNKT
+7 DVYGQQ
-16 IIIRRILKV
+16 IV
-25 VLLLIIIALAFLIGY
+25 V
-40 NLKDKNS
+40 
-47 NNPIKSSGK
+47 
-56 KIQSDDSIKTSK
+56 Q
-68 EELQLDDSIVK
+68 
-79 KLYSE
+79 
-84 IENVSFYE
+84 
-92 KIDGNIEDLCAFYCE
+92 
-107 DMTYNDMD
+107 
-115 DNFKMSLVL
+115 
-124 NQFDLEKTN
+124 
-133 KIKYEEIKEKYYD
+133 
-146 IFGNYDI
+146 
-153 ASEFYNYN
+153 
-161 INKLGNVKLNKG
+161 
-173 YYQLL
+173 
-178 GEDVTV
+178 
-184 DPILGTG
+184 
-191 YTLVSAQ
+191 TL
-198 KDSSKIELFIAQ
+198 
-210 WYNNADELIETDEPI
+210 
-225 YEYYDTNACGDVK
+225 
-238 CSAVFKS
+238 
-245 SDVNDSKNVIKN
+245 KNVIKN

-289 PEDGLSCEKCDICI
+289 PEDGLSCEKCDICV
-303 SNNSNENVDV
+303 SNNLNENVDI

-455 KYEDVLILNGR
+455 KYEDVLLLNGR
-466 INDDEIEKFMTEMV
+466 INDNEIEKFMTEMV

-504 CEDFIRFLRN
+504 SEDFIRFLRN

-563 IINITNILKSKQ
+563 IINITNILKNKQ
-575 MFENNTYTSKNINIE
+575 MFENNTYTSKNIKIE

-615 DYTLYDELMSIRLN
+615 NYTLYDELMNIRLN
-629 NTLGIADKKS
+629 NTLSIADKKS
-639 KIEYENAV
+639 KIEYETAV

-738 DIIDEEDILNKIKSL
+738 DIIDEKDILNKIKLL

>member
-1 MGVSKN
+1 
-7 DVGRPSNKT
+7 
-16 IIIRRILKV
+16 
-25 VLLLIIIALAFLIGY
+25 
-40 NLKDKNS
+40 
-47 NNPIKSSGK
+47 
-56 KIQSDDSIKTSK
+56 
-68 EELQLDDSIVK
+68 
-79 KLYSE
+79 
-84 IENVSFYE
+84 
-92 KIDGNIEDLCAFYCE
+92 
-107 DMTYNDMD
+107 
-115 DNFKMSLVL
+115 
-124 NQFDLEKTN
+124 
-133 KIKYEEIKEKYYD
+133 
-146 IFGNYDI
+146 
-153 ASEFYNYN
+153 
-161 INKLGNVKLNKG
+161 
-173 YYQLL
+173 
-178 GEDVTV
+178 
-184 DPILGTG
+184 
-191 YTLVSAQ
+191 
-198 KDSSKIELFIAQ
+198 
-210 WYNNADELIETDEPI
+210 
-225 YEYYDTNACGDVK
+225 
-238 CSAVFKS
+238 
-245 SDVNDSKNVIKN
+245 
-257 NKLTHAYLFVGPR
+257 
-270 GTGKTSIAKIFAKT
+270 
-284 INCLH
+284 
-289 PEDGLSCEKCDICI
+289 
-303 SNNSNENVDV
+303 
-313 IEMDAA
+313 
-319 SNNGVDEIREI
+319 
-330 RNHITLLP
+330 
-338 TVSKYKIYIIDE
+338 
-350 VHMLTTG
+350 
-357 AFNALL
+357 
-363 KTLEEPPEHIIF
+363 
-375 ILATTEPHK
+375 
-384 IPLTIMSRC
+384 
-393 QSFEFKPIPVATI
+393 
-406 KERLKY
+406 
-412 ICAQENINID
+412 
-422 DKSLNLI
+422 
-429 AEESNGGLRDAVSML
+429 ML
-444 DQLNAYADGNI
+444 DQLNAYADENI
-455 KYEDVLILNGR
+455 KYEDVLLLNGR

-556 KVLFDVT
+556 KVLFDVS
-563 IINITNILKSKQ
+563 IINITNILKNKQ
-575 MFENNTYTSKNINIE
+575 MFENDTYTSKNIRIE

-600 EEKPQTVEVPIKETK
+600 EEKSQTVEVPIKETK

-738 DIIDEEDILNKIKSL
+738 DIIDEKDILNKIKSL

>member
-1 MGVSKN
+1 MKYQALYRKYRPKTFD
-7 DVGRPSNKT
+7 DVYGQQ
-16 IIIRRILKV
+16 IV
-25 VLLLIIIALAFLIGY
+25 V
-40 NLKDKNS
+40 
-47 NNPIKSSGK
+47 
-56 KIQSDDSIKTSK
+56 Q
-68 EELQLDDSIVK
+68 
-79 KLYSE
+79 
-84 IENVSFYE
+84 
-92 KIDGNIEDLCAFYCE
+92 
-107 DMTYNDMD
+107 
-115 DNFKMSLVL
+115 
-124 NQFDLEKTN
+124 
-133 KIKYEEIKEKYYD
+133 
-146 IFGNYDI
+146 
-153 ASEFYNYN
+153 
-161 INKLGNVKLNKG
+161 
-173 YYQLL
+173 
-178 GEDVTV
+178 
-184 DPILGTG
+184 
-191 YTLVSAQ
+191 TL
-198 KDSSKIELFIAQ
+198 
-210 WYNNADELIETDEPI
+210 
-225 YEYYDTNACGDVK
+225 
-238 CSAVFKS
+238 
-245 SDVNDSKNVIKN
+245 KNVIKN

-303 SNNSNENVDV
+303 SNNLNENVDI

-455 KYEDVLILNGR
+455 KYEDVLLLNGR
-466 INDDEIEKFMTEMV
+466 INDNEIEKFMTEMV

-563 IINITNILKSKQ
+563 IINITNILKNKQ
-575 MFENNTYTSKNINIE
+575 MFENNTYTSKNIKIE

-600 EEKPQTVEVPIKETK
+600 EEKSQTVEVPIKETK
-615 DYTLYDELMSIRLN
+615 NYTLYDELMNIRLN

>member
-1 MGVSKN
+1 MKYQALYRKYRPKTFD
-7 DVGRPSNKT
+7 DVYGQQ
-16 IIIRRILKV
+16 IV
-25 VLLLIIIALAFLIGY
+25 V
-40 NLKDKNS
+40 
-47 NNPIKSSGK
+47 
-56 KIQSDDSIKTSK
+56 Q
-68 EELQLDDSIVK
+68 
-79 KLYSE
+79 
-84 IENVSFYE
+84 
-92 KIDGNIEDLCAFYCE
+92 
-107 DMTYNDMD
+107 
-115 DNFKMSLVL
+115 
-124 NQFDLEKTN
+124 
-133 KIKYEEIKEKYYD
+133 
-146 IFGNYDI
+146 
-153 ASEFYNYN
+153 
-161 INKLGNVKLNKG
+161 
-173 YYQLL
+173 
-178 GEDVTV
+178 
-184 DPILGTG
+184 
-191 YTLVSAQ
+191 TL
-198 KDSSKIELFIAQ
+198 
-210 WYNNADELIETDEPI
+210 
-225 YEYYDTNACGDVK
+225 
-238 CSAVFKS
+238 
-245 SDVNDSKNVIKN
+245 KNVIKN

-303 SNNSNENVDV
+303 SNNSNENVDI

-455 KYEDVLILNGR
+455 KYEDVLLLNGR

-528 NLIGEN
+528 SLIGEN

-563 IINITNILKSKQ
+563 IINITNILKNKQ
-575 MFENNTYTSKNINIE
+575 MFENTVYESKNIKIE

-615 DYTLYDELMSIRLN
+615 DYTLYDELMNIRLN
-629 NTLGIADKKS
+629 NTLGIADKTS

-678 IILTTDSDNIL
+678 IIFTTDSDNIL

-698 LEESLE
+698 LEESME

>member
-1 MGVSKN
+1 MKYQALYRKYRPKTFD
-7 DVGRPSNKT
+7 DVYGQQ
-16 IIIRRILKV
+16 IV
-25 VLLLIIIALAFLIGY
+25 V
-40 NLKDKNS
+40 
-47 NNPIKSSGK
+47 
-56 KIQSDDSIKTSK
+56 Q
-68 EELQLDDSIVK
+68 
-79 KLYSE
+79 
-84 IENVSFYE
+84 
-92 KIDGNIEDLCAFYCE
+92 
-107 DMTYNDMD
+107 
-115 DNFKMSLVL
+115 
-124 NQFDLEKTN
+124 
-133 KIKYEEIKEKYYD
+133 
-146 IFGNYDI
+146 
-153 ASEFYNYN
+153 
-161 INKLGNVKLNKG
+161 
-173 YYQLL
+173 
-178 GEDVTV
+178 
-184 DPILGTG
+184 
-191 YTLVSAQ
+191 TL
-198 KDSSKIELFIAQ
+198 
-210 WYNNADELIETDEPI
+210 
-225 YEYYDTNACGDVK
+225 
-238 CSAVFKS
+238 
-245 SDVNDSKNVIKN
+245 KNVIKN

-303 SNNSNENVDV
+303 SNNSNENVDI

-393 QSFEFKPIPVATI
+393 QSFEFKPIPVSTI

-455 KYEDVLILNGR
+455 KYEDVLLLNGR
-466 INDDEIEKFMTEMV
+466 INDNEIEKFMTEMV

-563 IINITNILKSKQ
+563 IINITNILKNKQ
-575 MFENNTYTSKNINIE
+575 MFENDTYASKNIKIE

-600 EEKPQTVEVPIKETK
+600 EEKSQTVEVPIKETK

>member
-1 MGVSKN
+1 MKYQALYRKYRPKTFD
-7 DVGRPSNKT
+7 DVYGQQ
-16 IIIRRILKV
+16 IV
-25 VLLLIIIALAFLIGY
+25 V
-40 NLKDKNS
+40 
-47 NNPIKSSGK
+47 
-56 KIQSDDSIKTSK
+56 Q
-68 EELQLDDSIVK
+68 
-79 KLYSE
+79 
-84 IENVSFYE
+84 
-92 KIDGNIEDLCAFYCE
+92 
-107 DMTYNDMD
+107 
-115 DNFKMSLVL
+115 
-124 NQFDLEKTN
+124 
-133 KIKYEEIKEKYYD
+133 
-146 IFGNYDI
+146 
-153 ASEFYNYN
+153 
-161 INKLGNVKLNKG
+161 
-173 YYQLL
+173 
-178 GEDVTV
+178 
-184 DPILGTG
+184 
-191 YTLVSAQ
+191 TL
-198 KDSSKIELFIAQ
+198 
-210 WYNNADELIETDEPI
+210 
-225 YEYYDTNACGDVK
+225 
-238 CSAVFKS
+238 
-245 SDVNDSKNVIKN
+245 KNVIKN

-303 SNNSNENVDV
+303 SNNSNENVDI

-455 KYEDVLILNGR
+455 KYEDVLLLNGR
-466 INDDEIEKFMTEMV
+466 INDNEIEKFMTEMV

-575 MFENNTYTSKNINIE
+575 TFENNTYTSKNIKIE

-600 EEKPQTVEVPIKETK
+600 EEKPQTMEVPIKETK
-615 DYTLYDELMSIRLN
+615 NYTLYDELMNIRLN
-629 NTLGIADKKS
+629 NTLSIADKKS